1 MLTFNVSTDTADR
14 LPFAL
19 QLQKEEKL
27 SAPETIPAA
36 QHNYDVP
43 RYTRK
48 WNAML
53 KAGAAG
59 TVQLNVVATTSPK
72 YKKKTERASL
82 RKLSKYLFRGTDKKN
97 NVALPPI
104 SDPLPIPQYPQAKR
118 VTMLT
123 LIMLQQRAI
132 ANNQV
137 IRMDE
142 NTISLSSLPTGQ
154 GKD

>member
-1 MLTFNVSTDTADR
+1 MLKFNVSKDTADR

-19 QLQKEEKL
+19 KLQKEEKL
-27 SAPETIPAA
+27 SAPEVIRAV
-36 QHNYDVP
+36 QNKYDVTLD
-43 RYTRK
+43 TRK

-59 TVQLNVVATTSPK
+59 TLKLNVVATTSPK
-72 YKKKTERASL
+72 YKKKTERESL
-82 RKLSKYLFRGTDKKN
+82 RKLSKNLFRGTDKKN
-97 NVALPPI
+97 NETLPPI